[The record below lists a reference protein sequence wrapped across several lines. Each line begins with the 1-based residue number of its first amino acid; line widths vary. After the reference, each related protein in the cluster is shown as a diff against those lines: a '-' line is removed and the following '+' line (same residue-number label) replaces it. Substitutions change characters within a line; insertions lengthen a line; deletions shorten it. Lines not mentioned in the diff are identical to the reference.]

1 MDKKLNDEL
10 AEYTDRVFRGEDMT
24 TSEENY
30 ELAVLVHQMHEIIR
44 PDEPPTAEF
53 RTRLEQRLNDE
64 FKRNTREQKITPITT
79 SMQWPLARLVMILIV
94 VIGVGVLLLSDQQD
108 SGLEGTADGQLPLD
122 GMLIVLAAA
131 IAGAVA
137 YYVYSRRR

>member
-94 VIGVGVLLLSDQQD
+94 VIGVGVLLLTDQQD